1 MIMYTQEKVY
11 GDYCMDFNMKKM
23 LFIYN
28 PLSGRAQLKNK
39 LNDVIDLFV
48 KNGFEVTVHPT
59 QDKLDAMNQVK
70 NRAQNFDYIVCSGG
84 DGTINEV
91 VDALMQIDERPIIG
105 YMPTGTVNDFA
116 SSHKL
121 FKDIIKSANT
131 VVSGEPYAFDVGK
144 FNEEY
149 FTYIAAFGAFTEVA
163 YQTPQQS
170 KNMLGRQAY
179 ILEGIKRL
187 ANLKSYKMKVEYD
200 EGQIEDEFIFGMV
213 TNSNS
218 IGGFKGISGRGVKLN
233 DGLFEVSLIKVPK
246 NPYEL
251 QMIINA
257 LLKREPDKNYMYS
270 FRTSKIKFMCDE
282 NVEWTLDGE
291 YGGSEKEVVVQNIQQ
306 ALSILR
312 PKKEK

>member
-1 MIMYTQEKVY
+1 
-11 GDYCMDFNMKKM
+11 MKKM

-59 QDKLDAMNQVK
+59 QKKFDAVEQVK
-70 NRAQNFDYIVCSGG
+70 NRAKDFDYIVCSGG

-91 VDALMQIDERPIIG
+91 VDAMMQIDDRPLIG

-121 FKDIIKSANT
+121 SKDIIKSANT
-131 VVSGEPYAFDVGK
+131 VVFGEPYAFDVGK
-144 FNEEY
+144 FNNEF
-149 FTYIAAFGAFTEVA
+149 FTYIAAFGAFTDVA
-163 YQTPQQS
+163 YQTPQQT
-170 KNMLGRQAY
+170 KNILGRQAY

-187 ANLKSYKMKVEYD
+187 ASLKTYHMKVEYD
-200 EGQIEDEFIFGMV
+200 GGTIEDEFIYGMV

-218 IGGFKGISGRGVKLN
+218 IGGFKGLSGKGVKLN
-233 DGLFEVSLIKVPK
+233 DGLFEVSLIKNPK

-270 FRTSKIKFMCDE
+270 FRTSKLKLSCDN

-291 YGGSEKEVVVQNIQQ
+291 YGGSEKEVTIENVQK

-312 PKKEK
+312 PKKEIKTV